1 MFIFCIVNNQLMH
14 KVICFLILSMS
25 LMLLWVILVKNFDHG
40 SSMYVFGQLQVM
52 CSNGN
57 LVSSS
62 SGCPPTD
69 ECPSPPDAD
78 SVARCTAKEI
88 TLFSNNYGPNSTKSG
103 APTFGSGPENDSL
116 TISTDKQIYN
126 KGEVI
131 KVTVQNNSTTPMK
144 LYNTNSLTIRNMQTG
159 ESYPPSSVPIRTKIL
174 LPGES
179 SMFEWDQDYPGLNS
193 SKLAKAGNYTVS
205 VSVSLFMADP
215 LNANTT
221 FAISQ

>member
-1 MFIFCIVNNQLMH
+1 
-14 KVICFLILSMS
+14 MS
-25 LMLLWVILVKNFDHG
+25 LMLLWVILINNFDHG
-40 SSMYVFGQLQVM
+40 FSMYAFGQLQVM

-62 SGCPPTD
+62 TECPPTD
-69 ECPSPPDAD
+69 ECPSPPV
-78 SVARCTAKEI
+78 SNSIARCTAKEI
-88 TLFSNNYGPNSTKSG
+88 TPFSTNIGPNSTKS
-103 APTFGSGPENDSL
+103 AASFKNDSL

-126 KGEVI
+126 KGEIV
-131 KVTVQNNSTTPMK
+131 KFTVQNNSTAPMK
-144 LYNTNSLTIRNMQTG
+144 LYNTNTLTIRNMETG

-174 LPGES
+174 FPGES

-205 VSVSLFMADP
+205 VSMSPFMANP